1 MRYRFGHYF
10 GAILSLPLI
19 ICLLPAVTT
28 TAVAARSAQ
37 QRPETLLRDQLG
49 LTDQEI
55 GQARDG
61 QPIAKLL
68 PNNTQDEL
76 ALVGVVRL
84 KGDPARLSGWIR
96 SIDQFRAAAE
106 LGTARVL
113 PSSATPDA
121 FSMITLDAGERDT
134 FRRCTPDSCALRVP
148 PATLGR
154 LQSEVRWGSPAE
166 ADQANAIFRDMLA
179 GYAAAYI
186 KGGNQAL
193 RSYAGEAAAPD
204 LGELLS
210 RAAVF
215 KNIASELVTYLQHFP
230 SGTLA
235 GVDQRLYVSTLTA
248 DDRVVSLHHLVVFQ
262 RTPGETFIVDRT
274 IYASR
279 YFDSAAVVVSLLN
292 DPSGGFYA
300 VAGGRLVTSQLGSA
314 AAKLLRRRVEKS
326 ALESVRMYLEWMRD
340 SLALSPAG

>member
-1 MRYRFGHYF
+1 MQYEFARWVR
-10 GAILSLPLI
+10 AILSLAFVV
-19 ICLLPAVTT
+19 CLLSAATVI
-28 TAVAARSAQ
+28 AARSAQ
-37 QRPETLLRDQLG
+37 QRPEALLRDQLG
-49 LTDQEI
+49 LTESEI
-55 GQARDG
+55 SQARDG
-61 QPIAKLL
+61 HPVAKLL
-68 PNNTQDEL
+68 PNGTQDEL

-113 PSSATPDA
+113 PSPVTPDA
-121 FSMITLDAGERDT
+121 FSVITLDAAERDT
-134 FRRCTPDSCALRVP
+134 LRRCTADSCALRVP
-148 PATLGR
+148 AATLGR
-154 LQSEVRWGSPAE
+154 LQSEVRWGSVGE
-166 ADQANAIFRDMLA
+166 ADQANAIFREMLA
-179 GYAAAYI
+179 EFAAAYA
-186 KGGNQAL
+186 KGGSQAL
-193 RSYAGEAAAPD
+193 RSYARGAAAPD

-215 KNIASELVTYLQHFP
+215 KNIAPELVIYLQQFP

-235 GVDQRLYVSTLTA
+235 GVDQRLYVSTITA

-262 RTPGETFIVDRT
+262 RAPGETFIVDRT

-279 YFDSAAVVVSLLN
+279 YFDSAAAVVSLLT

-300 VAGGRLVTSQLGSA
+300 VAGGRIVTSQLGSA

-340 SLALSPAG
+340 SLALSPAA